1 MLSKQSI
8 RGNVQVLANGEPISK
23 DELITMSEGWS
34 EREENLFRKMI
45 KQGGVFKIKDI
56 RFKTIVPDV
65 VRDNKGD
72 ISTPLKY
79 NDEE

>member
-45 KQGGVFKIKDI
+45 KQGGVFKIGNVK
-56 RFKTIVPDV
+56 FKTIVPELL
-65 VRDNKGD
+65 RDNKGD
-72 ISTPLKY
+72 FSTPLKS
-79 NDEE
+79 NE